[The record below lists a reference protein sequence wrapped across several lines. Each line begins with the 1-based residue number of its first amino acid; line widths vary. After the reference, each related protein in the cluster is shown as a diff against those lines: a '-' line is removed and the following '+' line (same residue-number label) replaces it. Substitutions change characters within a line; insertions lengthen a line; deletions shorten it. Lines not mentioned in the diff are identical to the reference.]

1 MARRK
6 LTDDE
11 RELLARAMRAVRPIA
26 KPRAAKK
33 TVTTFPPPPA
43 GEADPWTRT
52 GGPEGAIRAATA
64 PSPPSADL
72 PRKWGRKESDLR
84 AIDRRTDQKLK
95 RGQMPVDA
103 TLDLH
108 GLSQERAHRRLN
120 SFLAKASA
128 EGSRTVLVITG
139 KGRAD
144 PAEEGAVPAERRG
157 ILREAVPRWIEQAP
171 LRDLVWGIRPAGP
184 RQGGHGALYVLLK
197 RPK

>member
-6 LTDDE
+6 VTQQE
-11 RELLARAMRAVRPIA
+11 RELLEHAMRAVQPIA
-26 KPRAAKK
+26 KPRLQAA
-33 TVTTFPPPPA
+33 PPPA
-43 GEADPWTRT
+43 KAP
-52 GGPEGAIRAATA
+52 PEQPRAAKAGAAKVAPAKA
-64 PSPPSADL
+64 PSPPKEV
-72 PRKWGRKESDLR
+72 PRIRPSNSPDLR

-95 RGQMPVDA
+95 RGQVPVDA

-120 SFLAKASA
+120 SFLAKAVA
-128 EGSRTVLVITG
+128 AGARTVLVITG
-139 KGRAD
+139 KGRVGPDAD
-144 PAEEGAVPAERRG
+144 GSMSSAGRG
-157 ILREAVPRWIEQAP
+157 VLREAVPRWIEQAP